1 LGADLARRDEFG
13 SGPRSRRGQDR
24 ERRRPS
30 RLHRHRERPRCGRH
44 PDLHPRRYRPR
55 RSRHQ
60 PHHRAF
66 TWTPSETQHGPHT
79 FDVVVTDNGTPTKS
93 DSETITITVTE
104 TNTTPTLNPVGN
116 QAVNEGAPL
125 AFTATATDPDL
136 PANILSFSLTG
147 APAGAA
153 INPLTGAFTWTP
165 NEAQDGAHTFDIVVT
180 DDGTPAL
187 TDSETI
193 TVSVGETNR
202 APTLDPV
209 GNRSG
214 AEGSPLVF
222 TATASDPDDPANLL
236 SFSLTGAPAGA
247 AIDPVTGVFTWTPN
261 ETQHG
266 PHTFDIVVTDNGTPT
281 KSDSETNTITVTETN
296 TAPAMAHPGNQ
307 TNGEGDAVTLSL
319 SVTDPDVPTNTL
331 AFSAVRLPTGL
342 AIDPATGI
350 ISGTIDPI
358 AALGSPYAVVIT
370 VVDDGTPVLQD
381 QASFIWT
388 VTDTNRSP
396 ILDPV
401 GDTSVAEEAL
411 LSFTA
416 TASDPDGDG
425 FTFSL
430 ADGATGSVPAGAAI
444 SPTGD
449 FTWTPTEA
457 QDGSHTFDIVVTDDG
472 IPALNDA
479 ETIIVTVTE
488 GPNRAPMLDPIGNKS
503 VAEGTPL
510 SFTVAATDPDIPADL
525 LTYALAGAPTGA
537 AIDPASGAFTWTP
550 TEAQDGSH
558 TFDIVV
564 TDNGTPNL
572 ADSKTITVTVKEMNS
587 APSLIHPGNQTS
599 AEGDTVTMSLNASD
613 PDLPANTLSYS
624 ATRLPAGLV
633 IDPTTGVVSGT
644 IDPIAS
650 LGSPYAV
657 TVTVIDDAS
666 PALGDEVSFIWH
678 VTHTNHPPVLDTIA
692 DATVTEGAQL
702 SFTARAS
709 DPDPDDT
716 LTFGLADGAGSVPA
730 GAATFKIVVTDDG
743 TPALS
748 DRTPITITVLEQN
761 QPPIIAHPGNQASYE
776 GTTVNITIV
785 ASDPDIPSQ
794 PVALA
799 ASGLPP
805 GLGFDPSTGSITG
818 TIADGSAADSPY
830 TVSVTASDGSSEAGL
845 TFRWSVT
852 VPNRP
857 PTGAD
862 AALTTF
868 EDGPLNARLTAVD
881 PDGDSVSI
889 IVRDRPS
896 LGTLTVDGTRIHY
909 VPSLGVSG
917 TDTFTYVVSDGK
929 AASETYT
936 VTIVIE
942 ALNAA
947 GEPLRIAAPGLLL
960 NDTDPDGDPLIVR
973 LVAAPNTGDLTLAG
987 DGSLTYRPADGF
999 VGTDQFTYAVADP
1012 SGERAVA
1019 TSLITVAPAPAVPAT
1034 SSATRAM
1041 VVDEIMAAGPDL
1053 DEAAEPE
1060 PLVGRSLVLMNRAAR
1075 AGVQQMGFPLVLLLA
1090 ALVGVLSVGRV
1101 SAVPWL
1107 RRGERQTGIVHTYD
1121 DDAGY
1126 GLVVRDEDSAE
1137 VFVHRVAIPRRLR
1150 AILSV
1155 GDAVDFYAITGPHR
1169 DVVRKLRL
1177 RR

>member
-1 LGADLARRDEFG
+1 M
-13 SGPRSRRGQDR
+13 
-24 ERRRPS
+24 
-30 RLHRHRERPRCGRH
+30 
-44 PDLHPRRYRPR
+44 
-55 RSRHQ
+55 
-60 PHHRAF
+60 
-66 TWTPSETQHGPHT
+66 T
-79 FDVVVTDNGTPTKS
+79 
-93 DSETITITVTE
+93 
-104 TNTTPTLNPVGN
+104 
-116 QAVNEGAPL
+116 
-125 AFTATATDPDL
+125 
-136 PANILSFSLTG
+136 
-147 APAGAA
+147 
-153 INPLTGAFTWTP
+153 
-165 NEAQDGAHTFDIVVT
+165 
-180 DDGTPAL
+180 
-187 TDSETI
+187 
-193 TVSVGETNR
+193 
-202 APTLDPV
+202 
-209 GNRSG
+209 
-214 AEGSPLVF
+214 
-222 TATASDPDDPANLL
+222 
-236 SFSLTGAPAGA
+236 
-247 AIDPVTGVFTWTPN
+247 
-261 ETQHG
+261 
-266 PHTFDIVVTDNGTPT
+266 
-281 KSDSETNTITVTETN
+281 
-296 TAPAMAHPGNQ
+296 HPGNQ
-307 TNGEGDAVTLSL
+307 SNGEGDAVTLSL
-319 SVTDPDVPTNTL
+319 TATDPDDPANTL
-331 AFSAVRLPTGL
+331 TFSAIRLPTGL
-342 AIDPATGI
+342 TIDPATGT

-358 AALGSPYAVVIT
+358 AALGSPYAVVVT

-381 QASFIWT
+381 QVAFIWT

-396 ILDPV
+396 ILDPI
-401 GDTSVAEEAL
+401 GDRSVTEETL

-425 FTFSL
+425 WTFSL
-430 ADGATGSVPAGAAI
+430 ADGATGSVPTGAAI

-472 IPALNDA
+472 IPTLSDA
-479 ETIIVTVTE
+479 ETITVTVTE
-488 GPNRAPMLDPIGNKS
+488 GPNRAPRLDPIGNKS
-503 VAEGTPL
+503 AAEGTPL
-510 SFTVAATDPDIPADL
+510 SFTVTASDPDIPADL
-525 LTYALAGAPTGA
+525 LTFTLAGAPTGA
-537 AIDPASGAFTWTP
+537 AIDPASGAFTWIP

-564 TDNGTPNL
+564 TDDGIPNL

-599 AEGDTVTMSLNASD
+599 AEGDAVTMSLNASD

-624 ATRLPAGLV
+624 ATRLPTGLV

-650 LGSPYAV
+650 LGSPYTV
-657 TVTVIDDAS
+657 TVTVTDDAS
-666 PALGDEVSFIWH
+666 PALDDEVSFIWY

-692 DATVTEGAQL
+692 DARVTEGAQF
-702 SFTARAS
+702 SFIARAS

-730 GAATFKIVVTDDG
+730 GAAIDPTGVFTWTPGEVDGPGTFTFKIVVTDDG
-743 TPALS
+743 APALS

-761 QPPIIAHPGNQASYE
+761 QPPIITHPGNQASHE
-776 GTTVNITIV
+776 GTTIDITIV

-794 PVALA
+794 PIALA

-805 GLGFDPSTGSITG
+805 GLAFDPSTGSITG

-830 TVSVTASDGSSEAGL
+830 TVSVTANDGSSEAGV

-852 VPNRP
+852 VPNLA

-881 PDGDSVSI
+881 PDGDPVSV

-896 LGTLTVDGTRIHY
+896 LGTLTVDGTRIRY

-929 AASETYT
+929 AVSEPYT

-947 GEPLRIAAPGLLL
+947 PVADDDRFETAAGETLRIAAPGLLL
-960 NDTDPDGDPLIVR
+960 NDTDPDGDPLIVH
-973 LVAAPNTGDLTLAG
+973 LVAAPNHGDLTLAG
-987 DGSLTYRPADGF
+987 DGSLTYRPVDGF
-999 VGTDQFTYAVADP
+999 VGTDHFTYEITDP
-1012 SGERAVA
+1012 SGERSVA

-1041 VVDEIMAAGPDL
+1041 VVDEIMAAAPAL

-1121 DDAGY
+1121 DEAGY

-1150 AILSV
+1150 AALSV